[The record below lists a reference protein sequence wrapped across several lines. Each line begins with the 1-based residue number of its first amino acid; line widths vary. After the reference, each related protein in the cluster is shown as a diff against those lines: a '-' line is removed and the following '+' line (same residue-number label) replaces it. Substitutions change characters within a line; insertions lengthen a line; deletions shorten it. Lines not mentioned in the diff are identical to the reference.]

1 MATYEASYDQEEV
14 DNLTGG
20 DFDPIPEDVYVL
32 DIYEAELKEY
42 APTSDQE
49 GVFLKVVL
57 KVAEGPYTG
66 RQIWDNCIPLTS
78 KWASGKPA
86 FKFKQF
92 FGDALGIL
100 QDGKLSFDP
109 EDLLGVQ
116 VKAVIKVT
124 PAQKNPD
131 GTIRYDA
138 KNEVKRY
145 LSDDADV
152 AVAIKEPAKPAVK
165 ARATVKPGGKL

>member
-32 DIYEAELKEY
+32 DIYEAELREY
-42 APTSDQE
+42 APTSDQG

-66 RQIWDNCIPLTS
+66 RQIWDNCIPLTA

-124 PAQKNPD
+124 PASEKY
-131 GTIRYDA
+131 GA

-145 LSDDADV
+145 LSDDAV
-152 AVAIKEPAKPAVK
+152 VEAVIKEPATPAVK

>member
-124 PAQKNPD
+124 PASEKY
-131 GTIRYDA
+131 GA

-145 LSDDADV
+145 LSDDAV
-152 AVAIKEPAKPAVK
+152 VEAVIKEPAKPAVK